1 MSVAMV
7 ATPQTRPV
15 VQATDPVMPGMTAVG
30 VPSGMPN
37 VSGMVAGPGLDD
49 QGYAL
54 NDKWI
59 GRGVTFIRQMPRAR
73 LSECLEHVSPKLES
87 GFTAE
92 CTSSGLQ
99 CLLWMYTR
107 MKPSVKVID
116 LSDLSAM

>member
-7 ATPQTRPV
+7 ATPQNRPV
-15 VQATDPVMPGMTAVG
+15 VSATDPVGVPAVG
-30 VPSGMPN
+30 MPSGM
-37 VSGMVAGPGLDD
+37 SGMVAGPGLDD

-116 LSDLSAM
+116 LSDLSAC